1 MIDMCRFGQ
10 DSPYS
15 DSMNRQHDPD
25 EDLLTWLQL
34 ARCDGVG
41 PITFATLLE
50 RYQGV
55 TAALRAAR
63 QQPLPGGAPRRV
75 PERAAL
81 IAEIEAL
88 GALDGQMLVKAGADY
103 PPLLRALPDAP
114 PVISVC
120 GRTELLHRPAVAI
133 VGARNASANGCGFAR
148 TLARERAKAELVVV
162 SGLARG
168 IDTAAHEGALAAA
181 GATVAVIAAG
191 VDVAY
196 PPENAAL
203 MRRIASDGAGV
214 SERPLGATARAKDF
228 PRRNRVIAGLS
239 LGVVVVKA
247 APASGSLITAR
258 LALDYGREVIAVPG
272 SPMDPRHRGTNQL
285 LRDGAHLVESA
296 ADILA
301 VLAPLL
307 QQSEPP
313 ALRSR
318 RMRRARRPEP
328 SVAAVDLPKQSD
340 TLADRVVRALGPEPL
355 AVDELIRECD
365 AASPD
370 VQAALLELELAGR
383 IDRQPGNR
391 VCLRAG

>member
-1 MIDMCRFGQ
+1 MCRFGLG
-10 DSPYS
+10 SPYS
-15 DSMNRQHDPD
+15 DSMDRQHDPD

-81 IAEIEAL
+81 VAEIEAL

-114 PVISVC
+114 PVLSVC

-148 TLARERAKAELVVV
+148 TLARELAKAELVIV

-168 IDTAAHEGALAAA
+168 IDTAAHEGALAAV
-181 GATVAVIAAG
+181 GATVTVIAAG
-191 VDVAY
+191 VDVVY

-203 MRRIASDGAGV
+203 MRRIASDGAVV

-239 LGVVVVKA
+239 LGVVVVEA

-258 LALDYGREVIAVPG
+258 LALEYGREVMAVPG

-307 QQSEPP
+307 QQSEPV

-318 RMRRARRPEP
+318 RMRRSRSRR
-328 SVAAVDLPKQSD
+328 LPLPICQ
-340 TLADRVVRALGPEPL
+340 RVRRRWPIGWF
-355 AVDELIRECD
+355 EL
-365 AASPD
+365 S
-370 VQAALLELELAGR
+370 
-383 IDRQPGNR
+383 
-391 VCLRAG
+391 

>member
-1 MIDMCRFGQ
+1 
-10 DSPYS
+10 
-15 DSMNRQHDPD
+15 MNRQHDPD
-25 EDLLTWLQL
+25 EDLFTWLQL

-41 PITFATLLE
+41 PITFATLFE
-50 RYQGV
+50 RYRGV
-55 TAALRAAR
+55 AAALRAAR
-63 QQPLPGGAPRRV
+63 QQPMPGGAPRRV

-81 IAEIEAL
+81 MAEIEAL
-88 GALDGQMLVKAGADY
+88 GALEGHMLVKAGADY

-114 PVISVC
+114 PVISVR
-120 GRTELLHRPAVAI
+120 GRAELLHRPAVAI
-133 VGARNASANGCGFAR
+133 VGARNASANGCAFAR
-148 TLARERAKAELVVV
+148 TLARELAKAELVVV

-181 GATVAVIAAG
+181 DVTVAVIAAG

-203 MRRIASDGAGV
+203 MRRIASDGAVV

-239 LGVVVVKA
+239 LGVVVVEA

-258 LALDYGREVIAVPG
+258 LALDYGREVMAVPG

-285 LRDGAHLVESA
+285 LREGAHLVESA
-296 ADILA
+296 ADILT

-313 ALRSR
+313 ALRPR
-318 RMRRARRPEP
+318 RMRRAPRPEP
-328 SVAAVDLPKQSD
+328 SAAAVDLPKQSD
-340 TLADRVVRALGPEPL
+340 TLTDRVVRALGPEPL